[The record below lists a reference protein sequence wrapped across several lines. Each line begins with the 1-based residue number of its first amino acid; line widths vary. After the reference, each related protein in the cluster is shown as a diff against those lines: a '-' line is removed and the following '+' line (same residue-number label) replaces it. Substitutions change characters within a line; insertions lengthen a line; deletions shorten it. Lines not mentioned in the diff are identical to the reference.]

1 MIQCLLCL
9 KCWKKSRSRKDN
21 KRKDG
26 PKESPNQH
34 SSREADETNAILIG
48 AKEVTTVEA
57 APLVTPADNVNN
69 KPIIL
74 DHKMAGKKL
83 NQQK

>member
-1 MIQCLLCL
+1 MIECSLCL

-21 KRKDG
+21 KRKEG
-26 PKESPNQH
+26 PKEGPNQH
-34 SSREADETNAILIG
+34 SSREADETSALLIG
-48 AKEVTTVEA
+48 AVETITVEA

-74 DHKMAGKKL
+74 DHRIFDYI
-83 NQQK
+83 